1 MPFARPCLTAAL
13 CLSAVAA
20 DPAEFF
26 ETRIRPV
33 LAQKC
38 HACHSSSRMGGLD
51 LTSRE
56 ALLKGG
62 NSGAGVVPGKPAES
76 LLFQAVNHRH
86 PRLKMPPGGK
96 LEDSEIRDLEAWIGA
111 GAVWPDG
118 PAKDVVPPASTYRIS
133 ETQRSFWSFRPVV
146 KPALPAVRDEKWAKT
161 PIDRFVLA
169 KLEEKGL
176 RPVALA
182 DRRTLIRRAYFDLI
196 GLPPSIEDVEAFVRD
211 KSPDAFA
218 KVVDRL
224 LASPHYGERW
234 GRYWLDVA
242 RYSDDKLASQFE
254 IPHPSAFRYR
264 DWVID
269 AFNRDL
275 PYDVFVKAQFA
286 GDLIPGREK
295 ELAAGTGFFALSPE
309 QQDDRVDAATRGFL
323 GLTVACAQCHDHKFD
338 PIPARDYYSLLG
350 VFLSTKEDEFP
361 LADKPVVD
369 AYKAH
374 EQRLEEKRKELADL
388 RGNQARELAKIF
400 AHDTARYIRA
410 ARGASSD
417 GLDETVLARWCNYLN
432 REQHEHP
439 FLADAS
445 PEAFQ
450 ALVIEVA
457 REKEHIDEE
466 NKVRLGLNP
475 ARRDLSN
482 ADLLSLARDKH
493 YLWRDLFSDKR
504 ASLYYMRG
512 ADVDR
517 YLSAPFQARVRQLEN
532 EIRQLEETLPPRY
545 PFLQT
550 IRDADDPKD
559 MRVWIRGNR
568 ENLGEV
574 APRRFLQ
581 VLSQSEP
588 QPFTKG
594 SGRLELAE
602 AIASPENPLT
612 ARVFVNRIWH
622 WHFGRGIVATPSNF
636 GQLGERPSHPE
647 LLDYLAARFVE
658 QGWSVKALH
667 REILLSS
674 VYQLSVSGDAGNET
688 IDADNVFLWRANRR
702 RLDIETMRD
711 AMLAVTGE
719 LDLSMGGPPRR
730 LNEESNKRR
739 TVYGFISR
747 RDLDPTLL
755 LFDFANPNSTSERR
769 IDTSTPLQRLF
780 LLNSHFVER
789 RAEELACRLEAFR
802 EGEARVRKAYEIV
815 FQRAPTREELKLAL
829 DFVKHGQDP
838 WKRYAQ
844 VLLASNEF
852 VYVN

>member
-1 MPFARPCLTAAL
+1 MRLLAIAFVLPAL
-13 CLSAVAA
+13 AA
-20 DPAEFF
+20 DRAEFF
-26 ETRIRPV
+26 ETRIRPL
-33 LAQKC
+33 LAEKC
-38 HACHSSSRMGGLD
+38 HGCHSASRMGGLD
-51 LTSRE
+51 LTSRD

-62 NSGAGVVPGKPAES
+62 NSGAAVVPGKPEDS
-76 LLFQAVNHRH
+76 LLLQAVNHRH
-86 PRLKMPPGGK
+86 PKLKMPPGGK
-96 LEDSEIRDLEAWIGA
+96 LDEAKIRDLAAWIGA
-111 GAVWPDG
+111 GAVWPEG
-118 PAKDVVPPASTYRIS
+118 AAKDAVPPPSKYHIS
-133 ETQRSFWSFRPVV
+133 EKQRSFWSFRPVR
-146 KPALPAVRDEKWAKT
+146 KPALPAVRDAKWAKT
-161 PIDRFVLA
+161 PVDHFVLA

-176 RPVALA
+176 RPVAPA
-182 DRRTLIRRAYFDLI
+182 DRRTLIRRVYFNLT
-196 GLPPSIEDVEAFVRD
+196 GLPPTLAEVEAFERD

-242 RYSDDKLASQFE
+242 RYSDDRLASQFE

-269 AFNRDL
+269 AFNRDM

-338 PIPARDYYSLLG
+338 PIPTRDYYSLLG
-350 VFLSTKEDEFP
+350 VFLSTKQDEFP
-361 LADKPVVD
+361 LAEKTVVE
-369 AYKAH
+369 AYQAH
-374 EQRLEEKRKELADL
+374 EKRIEEKKKELEAL
-388 RGNQARELAKIF
+388 RANQARELAKIF
-400 AHDTARYIRA
+400 AHDTARYLRA
-410 ARGASSD
+410 ARGESSE
-417 GLDETVLARWCNYLN
+417 GLDPVVAARWCNYVN
-432 REQHEHP
+432 QAQHEHP
-439 FLADAS
+439 FLASLD

-450 ALVIEVA
+450 ALAVEVA
-457 REKEHIDEE
+457 HEKEKLDAE
-466 NKVRLGLNP
+466 NQVRLGLNP
-475 ARRDLSN
+475 QRRDLSN
-482 ADLLSLARDKH
+482 ADLLSLPRDKH
-493 YLWRDLFSDKR
+493 YLWRDLFGDKR

-512 ADVDR
+512 AEVDR
-517 YLSAPFQARVRQLEN
+517 YLSAPFQARVRQLER
-532 EIRQLEETLPPRY
+532 EIRELEESLPPRY

-550 IRDADDPKD
+550 IRDVEDPKD
-559 MRVWIRGNR
+559 IRVWVRGNKD
-568 ENLGEV
+568 NLGEV

-581 VLSQSEP
+581 VLSKGEP
-588 QPFTKG
+588 PPFTKG

-602 AIASPENPLT
+602 SIASADNPLT
-612 ARVFVNRIWH
+612 ARVFVNRMWQ

-636 GQLGERPSHPE
+636 GQLGERPTHPE

-658 QGWSVKALH
+658 LGWSVKSLH

-674 VYQLSVSGDAGNET
+674 TYALSAAGDPANEK
-688 IDADNVFLWRANRR
+688 IDADNVYLWRANRR

-711 AMLAVTGE
+711 AMLAATDE
-719 LDLSMGGPPRR
+719 LDLSMGGQPRK

-739 TVYGFISR
+739 TVYGFVSR

-755 LFDFANPNSTSERR
+755 LFDFANPNATSERR

-780 LLNSHFVER
+780 LLNSNFVER
-789 RAEELACRLEAFR
+789 RAAELACRLESVPA
-802 EGEARVRKAYEIV
+802 GEARVRKAYEIL
-815 FQRAPTREELKLAL
+815 FQRAPSREEIRLAL
-829 DFVKHGQDP
+829 DFVSEGGDG

>member
-1 MPFARPCLTAAL
+1 MR
-13 CLSAVAA
+13 VAGPGLLFVACGTLFGA
-20 DPAEFF
+20 DPGEFF
-26 ETRIRPV
+26 ESKVRPV
-33 LAQKC
+33 LANKC
-38 HACHSSSRMGGLD
+38 YACHSSSRMGGLD
-51 LTSRE
+51 MTTRD
-56 ALLKGG
+56 AILKGG
-62 NSGAGVVPGKPAES
+62 NTGTVLIPGKPDES
-76 LLFQAVNHRH
+76 VLLQAVNHTH
-86 PRLKMPPGGK
+86 PKLKMPPGGK
-96 LEDSEIRDLEAWIGA
+96 LAEGEIRDLTAWIAA
-111 GAVWPDG
+111 GAVWPES
-118 PAKDVVPPASTYRIS
+118 PAKDEVPPPSAYHVS
-133 ETQRSFWSFRPVV
+133 ESQRSFWSFRPVA
-146 KPALPAVRDEKWAKT
+146 KPELPAVRDAKWAKT

-176 RPVALA
+176 RPVPPA
-182 DRRTLIRRAYFDLI
+182 DKRTLIRRVYFDLI
-196 GLPPSIEDVEAFVRD
+196 GLPPAIEEVRAFEQD
-211 KSPDAFA
+211 ASPDAFA

-224 LASPHYGERW
+224 LESPQYGERW

-242 RYSDDKLASQFE
+242 RYSDDRLASQFE

-269 AFNRDL
+269 AFNRDM

-338 PIPARDYYSLLG
+338 PIPTRDYYSLLG
-350 VFLSTKEDEFP
+350 VFLSTKQDEFP
-361 LADKPVVD
+361 LAEKSVVD

-374 EQRLEEKRKELADL
+374 EKKLEEKKKELADL

-400 AHDTARYIRA
+400 AYDTAKYFRA
-410 ARGASSD
+410 AKGGPDD
-417 GLDETVLARWCNYLN
+417 GLDQTVLARWCNYLN
-432 REQHEHP
+432 QPQHEHP
-439 FLADAS
+439 FLVDAN
-445 PEAFQ
+445 PEKFQ
-450 ALVIEVA
+450 ELAVEVA
-457 REKEHIDEE
+457 REKEKIEEE

-482 ADLLSLARDKH
+482 ADLLSLPRDKH
-493 YLWRDLFSDKR
+493 YLWRDLFSDRR
-504 ASLYYMRG
+504 ASVYYMRG
-512 ADVDR
+512 GEIDR
-517 YLSAPFQARVRQLEN
+517 YLSRPFQERVHRLEA
-532 EIRQLEETLPPRY
+532 EIRDLEDTLPPRY

-550 IRDADDPKD
+550 ITDGENPKD
-559 MRVWIRGNR
+559 IRVWVRGNK
-568 ENLGEV
+568 ETLGEV

-581 VLSQSEP
+581 VLAKSEP
-588 QPFTKG
+588 RPFTQG

-602 AIASPENPLT
+602 SIATPDNPLT
-612 ARVFVNRIWH
+612 ARVMVNRIWQ
-622 WHFGRGIVATPSNF
+622 WHFGRGIVATASNF
-636 GQLGERPSHPE
+636 GQLGERPTNPE

-658 QGWSVKALH
+658 LGWSMKKLH
-667 REILLSS
+667 REILLS
-674 VYQLSVSGDAGNET
+674 
-688 IDADNVFLWRANRR
+688 NVFALSSRSDGANEKVDAANVHLWRANRR

-711 AMLAVTGE
+711 AMLAATGE
-719 LDLSMGGPPRR
+719 LDLSIGGQPRR

-739 TVYGFISR
+739 TVYGFVSR

-780 LLNSHFVER
+780 LLNSKFVER
-789 RAEELACRLEAFR
+789 RAEELACRLETFPA
-802 EGEARVRKAYEIV
+802 GEARIRAAYEIL
-815 FQRAPTREELKLAL
+815 FQRSPSREEVQLAF
-829 DFVKHGQDP
+829 DFVKGDEAA